1 MDLKNFNKRTKQL
14 EREQKLVDLAM
25 TIFMIVVVT
34 AIIMAPFYV

>member
-14 EREQKLVDLAM
+14 EREQKLVDLTM
-25 TIFMIVVVT
+25 TIFMIIVVT

>member
-25 TIFMIVVVT
+25 TIFMVMVVT